1 MPSGTDDERV
11 VGMAQVD
18 PEERTIEAGTL
29 TIRSAR
35 DGREHHVAL
44 YGELDI
50 SCGDALD
57 REMQRVEAGD
67 AARIVVDLSGLQFM
81 DSTGIRVLLSLHGRS
96 QADGDRLVLLRG
108 APAVQQVLEITGAH
122 RLLPFVD

>member
-1 MPSGTDDERV
+1 
-11 VGMAQVD
+11 MAQAD
-18 PEERTIEAGTL
+18 QTARTIEAGTL

-35 DGREHHVAL
+35 EGDEQVVAV

-67 AARIVVDLSGLQFM
+67 ATRIVVDLSGLEFM
-81 DSTGIRVLLSLHGRS
+81 DSTGIRTLLSLHARS
-96 QADGDRLVLLRG
+96 RADGDRLLLLRG
-108 APAVQQVLEITGAH
+108 APAVQQVLEITGAD
-122 RLLPFVD
+122 RLLPFAD

>member
-1 MPSGTDDERV
+1 
-11 VGMAQVD
+11 MAPVD
-18 PEERTIEAGTL
+18 QTARTIEAGTL

-35 DGREHHVAL
+35 DGDEHHVAL

-50 SCGDALD
+50 SCGDALE
-57 REMQRVEAGD
+57 REMRGVEAGD

-96 QADGDRLVLLRG
+96 RADGDRLFLLRG
-108 APAVQQVLEITGAH
+108 APAVQQVLELTGAD
-122 RLLPFVD
+122 RLLPFAD